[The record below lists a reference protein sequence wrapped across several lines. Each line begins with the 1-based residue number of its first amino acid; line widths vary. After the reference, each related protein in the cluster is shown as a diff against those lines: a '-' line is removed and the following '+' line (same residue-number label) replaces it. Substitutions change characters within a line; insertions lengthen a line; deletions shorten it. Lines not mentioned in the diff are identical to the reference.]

1 MKGYKAIK
9 ASGTF
14 YMTIIIDVS
23 HFSNIK
29 NDK

>member
-1 MKGYKAIK
+1 MKGYKTVK

-14 YMTIIIDVS
+14 YMTIIIDLS
-23 HFSNIK
+23 TFKNIK